1 MVVLKLAYG
10 LDGVERV
17 PTGGGEPAAALPVL
31 REYITALKGSEATSK
46 RQRETLFR
54 VRRGLEDTL

>member
-1 MVVLKLAYG
+1 VVVLKLVYG

-31 REYITALKGSEATSK
+31 KEYIAALKGSEAALK
-46 RQRETLFR
+46 LQRETLFR
-54 VRRGLEDTL
+54 VRRGLEDTP